1 MSQKTE
7 LSGSESHPEL
17 SNAYLGSLAV
27 ASAIVLVLVFWGSS
41 LVPNPLALLHI
52 EGAGGLPW
60 LYPWILAAGQTIA
73 NGLTEFSGHALD
85 QVDTAMH
92 RGTLL
97 SILLSGILT
106 PTLTLLLMG
115 KKLSAPM
122 RGVYLLSLIVATT
135 LAVTV
140 VPTGYIGYRVRV
152 DMREAQAIQTN
163 RDFMINDLGTI
174 AWKLREYRILPKGLG
189 GGQGSFEGY
198 VLPAALAETEDG
210 RYVIGPASSGTN
222 AASVLAMVRIHA
234 TSKKF
239 QGCEVDV
246 VVKEHGELRDWSYTG
261 QFQ

>member
-17 SNAYLGSLAV
+17 SDAYLGSLAV

-41 LVPNPLALLHI
+41 LIPNPLALLHV
-52 EGAGGLPW
+52 EGAGLPW

-85 QVDTAMH
+85 PVDNAMH

-106 PTLTLLLMG
+106 PTLALLLMG

-140 VPTGYIGYRVRV
+140 VPTGYIAYRVRV
-152 DMREAQAIQTN
+152 NLRDAQAIQTN
-163 RDFMINDLGTI
+163 RDFIINDLNTI
-174 AWKLREYRILPKGLG
+174 AWKLREYRILPRSLQ
-189 GGQGSFEGY
+189 GGQGTFEGY
-198 VLPAALAETEDG
+198 VLPPALAETENAK
-210 RYVIGPASSGTN
+210 YVIGSVSSGTN
-222 AASVLAMVRIHA
+222 TASLSTMMRIHA
-234 TSKKF
+234 TSKEF
-239 QGCEVDV
+239 PGCEVDV
-246 VVKEHGELRDWSYTG
+246 MVQERGELRNWTYTG

>member
-7 LSGSESHPEL
+7 LSGSETHPEL

-41 LVPNPLALLHI
+41 LVGNPLARFHI
-52 EGAGGLPW
+52 RGPGELPW
-60 LYPWILAAGQTIA
+60 VYPWILAAGQTIG
-73 NGLTEFSGHALD
+73 NGMTEFSGHALE
-85 QVDTAMH
+85 QVDNAMH

-97 SILLSGILT
+97 SILFSGILT

-122 RGVYLLSLIVATT
+122 RGVYLVFLIVATT

-140 VPTGYIGYRVRV
+140 VPTGYIAYRVRV
-152 DMREAQAIQTN
+152 HMRDAQAIQTN
-163 RDFMINDLGTI
+163 RDFIINDLSTI
-174 AWKLREYRILPKGLG
+174 AWKLREYRILPKSLS

-198 VLPAALAETEDG
+198 VLPAALAETEDA
-210 RYVIGPASSGTN
+210 RYVIGPSSSGTN
-222 AASVLAMVRIHA
+222 AASVPTMVMIHA

-239 QGCEVDV
+239 QACEVDV
-246 VVKEHGELRDWSYTG
+246 VVQEHGELRDWTYNG